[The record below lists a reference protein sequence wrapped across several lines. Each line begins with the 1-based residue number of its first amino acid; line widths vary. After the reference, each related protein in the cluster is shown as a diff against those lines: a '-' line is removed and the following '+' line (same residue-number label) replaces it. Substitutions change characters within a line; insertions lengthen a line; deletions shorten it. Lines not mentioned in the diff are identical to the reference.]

1 MECIKHADKMMQ
13 TEQTI
18 GNFVNTRD
26 RYSLDPDG
34 LHAEMSTH
42 KYPFAQEQI
51 LKFFNNPSMES
62 IILGTSS
69 GDRRAHILYRSENG
83 VIYQVHYAYGRYSDA
98 FYLTKNFLRCI
109 FEGNENNIPTFEDP
123 EQLSDFT
130 RDFTG
135 IVDDLETMFEPV
147 PVVSRHT

>member
-1 MECIKHADKMMQ
+1 MECIKHSDKIMQ

-26 RYSLDPDG
+26 RYSLDPHG
-34 LHAEMSTH
+34 LHAEISTH

-51 LKFFNNPSMES
+51 LEFFNDPSMES
-62 IILGTSS
+62 IIYGTSS
-69 GDRRAHILYRSENG
+69 GDRRAHMLYRSDNG
-83 VIYQVHYAYGRYSDA
+83 VIYQVHYSYGTYSDA
-98 FYLTKNFLRCI
+98 FYLTKDFLRCI

-123 EQLSDFT
+123 EQLSDFNQYI
-130 RDFTG
+130 FNE
-135 IVDDLETMFEPV
+135 ETMFEPV